1 MTTAAQ
7 KRRSAS
13 DALKGT
19 ATPVPAEETLP
30 LTEDTGKDTKSEET
44 PAAGDQ
50 PAETATDGKV
60 DAPDAD
66 ADKSAEVDGAVSA
79 AALAEDA
86 EEDDDAEED
95 ELVEAV
101 VLYDLFNYFDESG
114 AHCSA
119 LKGATV
125 HVDHETAARGVKLR
139 ALKVK
144 D

>member
-19 ATPVPAEETLP
+19 ATPAEETLP
-30 LTEDTGKDTKSEET
+30 LSEATGDAAKTEET
-44 PAAGDQ
+44 PATGDQ
-50 PAETATDGKV
+50 PAETKADATV
-60 DAPDAD
+60 DAPAADPAEGADVDAD
-66 ADKSAEVDGAVSA
+66 A
-79 AALAEDA
+79 ED
-86 EEDDDAEED
+86 DDDAEED

-101 VLYDLFNYFDESG
+101 VLFDLFNYFDESD

-119 LKGATV
+119 LKGVTV
-125 HVDHETAARGVKLR
+125 HVDHETAKRGVKLG

-144 D
+144 G

>member
-19 ATPVPAEETLP
+19 ATPAEETLP
-30 LTEDTGKDTKSEET
+30 LTPETGEETKSEET
-44 PAAGDQ
+44 PAAGDK
-50 PAETATDGKV
+50 PDATEAKTDADAKV
-60 DAPDAD
+60 DTPDAD
-66 ADKSAEVDGAVSA
+66 PAEGDAADA
-79 AALAEDA
+79 DA
-86 EEDDDAEED
+86 EDDDYDEED

-101 VLYDLFNYFDESG
+101 VLFDLFNYFDESG

-119 LKGATV
+119 LKGNTV

-144 D
+144 G